1 MSVLRQVGPL
11 LIGKGN
17 VVSGAGGLL
26 RTGRRAANLYQRLPA
41 KDLGFTVHGHGL
53 HAELG

>member
-26 RTGRRAANLYQRLPA
+26 RAGRRAANLY
-41 KDLGFTVHGHGL
+41 
-53 HAELG
+53 